1 MAFCKYCGNKL
12 EDGELCTCEEAVA
25 EARKAAEA
33 ASGSAQD
40 AAEPAVVG
48 VPDSAK
54 TGAEAPGYP
63 APASDM
69 GAAEVKADDSTFKKG
84 IGLLAAAAAIIILII
99 ILLASLLGGSYK
111 TPLKKAV
118 KGINKCDTELIMSA
132 VLTDDQ
138 IEEIKE
144 EAEDADEDY
153 KDMIKDFDKLLEDA
167 TEVLEDEYF
176 GKHMKVS
183 YKITDKEKVSKK
195 KELREIE
202 DYYED
207 NDEEVKKAYK
217 LKIELTV
224 EGKDEEVESKLS
236 VYSVKLKGGDWVLYA
251 DEDELTSVAEDFE
264 EPIQAAGKKLT
275 KVITKAVGGMGLGL
289 GLGSDLDFDF

>member
-54 TGAEAPGYP
+54 TGAEAPGYS

-153 KDMIKDFDKLLEDA
+153 KDMIKDFDKLLE
-167 TEVLEDEYF
+167 
-176 GKHMKVS
+176 VS

-202 DYYED
+202 EYYED